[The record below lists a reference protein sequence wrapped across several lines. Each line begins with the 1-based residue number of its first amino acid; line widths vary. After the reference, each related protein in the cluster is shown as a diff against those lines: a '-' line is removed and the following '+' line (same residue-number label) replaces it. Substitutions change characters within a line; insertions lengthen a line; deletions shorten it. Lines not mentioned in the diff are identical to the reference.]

1 MIIDSGY
8 INFENFFKLIIRKFV
23 NKIGIFREKSDK
35 KNGSLYIK
43 F

>member
-35 KNGSLYIK
+35 KMEVNI
-43 F
+43 